1 MASTD
6 SQPCGEA
13 LADGERRRAL
23 RRLFRKQRKQLP
35 ASAQAVHADAVA
47 RHFFASALQMRG
59 RTLGLYFANENDGE
73 LSTAPLLARLLETR
87 KRIALPVV
95 GKGGAMEFY
104 RYRRG
109 TPLTPNRF
117 GILEPAPGALHVSP
131 LSLDVLLVPLVAFDG
146 GGVRLGMGAGY
157 YDRYL
162 GRIPP
167 GMRPRL
173 VGLAH
178 ELQRSLKPLPAADW
192 DVPLDGVLTEA
203 GWWPFHS

>member
-6 SQPCGEA
+6 SQPGGEPR
-13 LADGERRRAL
+13 ADGERRAL
-23 RRLFRKQRKQLP
+23 RRLFRRQRKQLP
-35 ASAQAVHADAVA
+35 AAAQAAHGEAVA
-47 RHFFASALQMRG
+47 RHFFASGLQMKG
-59 RTLGLYFANENDGE
+59 RTLGLYFANDNDGE
-73 LSTAPLLARLLETR
+73 LSTAPLLARLLKTR

-95 GKGGAMEFY
+95 GKSDAMEFY
-104 RYRRG
+104 HYRRR
-109 TPLTPNRF
+109 TPLIPNRF

-146 GGVRLGMGAGY
+146 NGVRLGMGAGY

-162 GRIPP
+162 GRIPS

-178 ELQRSLKPLPAADW
+178 EVQRSLHPLPAADW

-203 GWWPFHS
+203 GWQSFGS